1 MRMIGLLFAEE
12 SIIIVIVVV
21 VVVVI
26 IMFVYL
32 QLTSATNIMNENK
45 TKLRCKWR
53 NGSVENI
60 NVVDW
65 NIMLYKSLYS
75 IRT

>member
-1 MRMIGLLFAEE
+1 MPFINLLTYLYLQIIQTD
-12 SIIIVIVVV
+12 SIIIIIII
-21 VVVVI
+21 I

-32 QLTSATNIMNENK
+32 KLTSATNTMKENK

-53 NGSVENI
+53 NGRVDNI

-65 NIMLYKSLYS
+65 NNQ
-75 IRT
+75 